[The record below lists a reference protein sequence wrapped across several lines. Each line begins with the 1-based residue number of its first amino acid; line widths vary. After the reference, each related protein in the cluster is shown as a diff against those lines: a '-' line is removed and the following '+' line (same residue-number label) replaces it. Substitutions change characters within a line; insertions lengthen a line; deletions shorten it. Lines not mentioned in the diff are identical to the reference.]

1 VRRAGDY
8 NAFGPLPVGRGR
20 RRRARHRHAAPYAPA
35 RRARGRRRKNL
46 RQLAGLAQTGDFDNP
61 VSESRKTVLEWDNR
75 MEISLTKL
83 LPINIILNMDNRDIS
98 SDDNGY
104 EIDHRTSLALNW
116 KVF

>member
-1 VRRAGDY
+1 
-8 NAFGPLPVGRGR
+8 
-20 RRRARHRHAAPYAPA
+20 
-35 RRARGRRRKNL
+35 
-46 RQLAGLAQTGDFDNP
+46 
-61 VSESRKTVLEWDNR
+61 VLEWDNR